1 MTGSFCSSSI
11 VVQRAA
17 TRGNPRVG
25 TQLET
30 VLSGVGVGRLWWKH
44 QKSTADFSEDLSPS
58 SYYSDMFCWGN
69 TVNGELGLGGI
80 EEEHIL
86 SPRELNFN
94 QTKNIREVACGH
106 FHTVIVTVDGGVY
119 SCGSNDHGQLG
130 HEKSCKKPEK
140 VDSLSQYLITRA
152 SCGLCHT
159 LVVNEWGQ
167 VFSWGSDSHGQLG
180 TGLAENNNTQLNPKM
195 IKALATSHVIQI
207 TCGQNHCLALTQK
220 YAIRKVQDN
229 TEGLE
234 LNGLHQLL
242 VYADD
247 VNMLGENP
255 QTIRENAEIL
265 LEASKEIGLE
275 VNPEKTKRLRW
286 AGHVAHMGE
295 SRNAYGVLVGR
306 PEGKRPLG
314 RPRRRWED
322 NIKMDLREVGYDDRD
337 WINLALAGLC
347 EGGNEPSG
355 SLKAICKSL
364 GYGTTSFDGEI
375 VAISESLRN
384 LLCHIS
390 KFRNAVILSDSK
402 AAILSIVCKHTPSS
416 QTAEITKMLSQLIS
430 LNKRIVFQWIPSH
443 CGILG
448 NENADALAKKGSTA
462 TYRPV
467 TKSTYYSA
475 KRFIKS
481 TYLDFNKQNLI
492 TQSQGKKWNSL
503 HQNPQLIPD
512 LPRKSS
518 VAAFRLA
525 TGHDCLAKHLHRIGI
540 YQSPNCPLCN
550 SNQEMDSEHLKICA
564 SVAGHDNIF
573 EKYWSA
579 RDGELYAWGCNSYG
593 QLGLGTQSDS
603 QQKPCLVSS
612 LSGIPIAFIACG
624 GNHSFAVSKS
634 GAVYG
639 WGKNIFGQLGLSDD
653 NDRHF
658 PSQLKTLRS
667 IKVKYI
673 ACGEDFSVFLT
684 KDGGV
689 FTCGAG
695 MYGQLGHGATG
706 NEYLPRKVLELMG
719 SVVTQIACGRRHTLA
734 YVPSRGRVYAFGLGG
749 AGQLG
754 TRATQ
759 SASTPQV
766 VLGPWVSPGGVPVVQ
781 ADMESEHATN
791 CVVRRIY
798 SGGDHCFATVT
809 HLEIY
814 DVSIICQPDRSR
826 LVPVAWQQWS
836 EMEALIPSPAACE
849 VRSVIKFFNA
859 QSIAPIEIHRQ
870 LCQVYGPNI
879 MSKQMVRRWCMQF
892 TEGRQIVHDEER
904 SGRPSL
910 INDRVEL
917 VRQCIMENRRFT
929 ITELSSHFPQ
939 ISRSLLHE
947 IVTKH
952 LLFKKVCARIVMG
965 DKTWISHFTPET
977 KQQSMHWQHSGSPV
991 RMKFKQTLSVRKV
1004 MCTVFW
1010 DRKGILLIDFLP
1022 RGESV
1027 NADLYCETLRKL
1039 RRAIQNKRRGMLTA
1053 GVVLLHDNARPHTA
1067 RCTAAVLTEFGWD
1080 LLDHPP
1086 YSPDLAPSD
1095 FHVFLHLKKFLS
1107 SGERFGNDE
1116 ELKTSVTR
1124 WFHSQAAEFYDR
1136 GIQKLIHDTTSVSI
1150 LMSSIF
1156 LTMLQD
1162 NIPADD
1168 FRVYSASTQILSI
1181 TQSIID
1187 QCEHA
1192 SSSEM
1197 VDQDLMRDVVVAE
1210 TAAND
1215 TCKEPPSSSCTVA
1228 NVLFDLIVS
1237 LVLALVVTVS
1247 YCSYLETV
1255 FNSLACVNCSFL
1267 LPDDEHYCCTSRHHG
1282 VSLPLAEKCFT
1293 SISRVENESI
1303 KELVNIQL
1311 CERELGTFSC
1321 GVTSRCETLRLY
1333 LILPFYHEFDNPK
1346 NFSTLHNPF
1355 GRTFLN
1361 LKTEAGKIVGL
1372 WWSSAPLDYFERLI
1386 RIFKNVV
1393 IHILRKTET
1402 VSQETE
1408 LAESHVDGLKVPYDT
1423 FYLTELTEK
1432 VDVRMDYLKWLMTK
1446 DPNLVSVCYCVVVVK
1461 PELSLSQPEPSFH
1474 LLSQLDLT

>member
-1 MTGSFCSSSI
+1 MMSDIRIFSPICSI
-11 VVQRAA
+11 
-17 TRGNPRVG
+17 
-25 TQLET
+25 L
-30 VLSGVGVGRLWWKH
+30 GRLWWKH

-207 TCGQNHCLALTQK
+207 TCGQNHCLALTQ
-220 YAIRKVQDN
+220 N
-229 TEGLE
+229 
-234 LNGLHQLL
+234 
-242 VYADD
+242 
-247 VNMLGENP
+247 
-255 QTIRENAEIL
+255 
-265 LEASKEIGLE
+265 
-275 VNPEKTKRLRW
+275 
-286 AGHVAHMGE
+286 
-295 SRNAYGVLVGR
+295 
-306 PEGKRPLG
+306 
-314 RPRRRWED
+314 
-322 NIKMDLREVGYDDRD
+322 
-337 WINLALAGLC
+337 
-347 EGGNEPSG
+347 
-355 SLKAICKSL
+355 
-364 GYGTTSFDGEI
+364 
-375 VAISESLRN
+375 
-384 LLCHIS
+384 
-390 KFRNAVILSDSK
+390 
-402 AAILSIVCKHTPSS
+402 
-416 QTAEITKMLSQLIS
+416 
-430 LNKRIVFQWIPSH
+430 
-443 CGILG
+443 
-448 NENADALAKKGSTA
+448 
-462 TYRPV
+462 
-467 TKSTYYSA
+467 
-475 KRFIKS
+475 
-481 TYLDFNKQNLI
+481 
-492 TQSQGKKWNSL
+492 
-503 HQNPQLIPD
+503 
-512 LPRKSS
+512 
-518 VAAFRLA
+518 
-525 TGHDCLAKHLHRIGI
+525 
-540 YQSPNCPLCN
+540 
-550 SNQEMDSEHLKICA
+550 
-564 SVAGHDNIF
+564 
-573 EKYWSA
+573 
-579 RDGELYAWGCNSYG
+579 GELYAWGCNSYG

-639 WGKNIFGQLGLSDD
+639 WGKNTFGQLGLSDD

-809 HLEIY
+809 HLE
-814 DVSIICQPDRSR
+814 
-826 LVPVAWQQWS
+826 
-836 EMEALIPSPAACE
+836 
-849 VRSVIKFFNA
+849 
-859 QSIAPIEIHRQ
+859 
-870 LCQVYGPNI
+870 
-879 MSKQMVRRWCMQF
+879 
-892 TEGRQIVHDEER
+892 
-904 SGRPSL
+904 
-910 INDRVEL
+910 
-917 VRQCIMENRRFT
+917 
-929 ITELSSHFPQ
+929 
-939 ISRSLLHE
+939 
-947 IVTKH
+947 
-952 LLFKKVCARIVMG
+952 
-965 DKTWISHFTPET
+965 
-977 KQQSMHWQHSGSPV
+977 
-991 RMKFKQTLSVRKV
+991 
-1004 MCTVFW
+1004 
-1010 DRKGILLIDFLP
+1010 
-1022 RGESV
+1022 
-1027 NADLYCETLRKL
+1027 
-1039 RRAIQNKRRGMLTA
+1039 
-1053 GVVLLHDNARPHTA
+1053 
-1067 RCTAAVLTEFGWD
+1067 
-1080 LLDHPP
+1080 
-1086 YSPDLAPSD
+1086 
-1095 FHVFLHLKKFLS
+1095 
-1107 SGERFGNDE
+1107 
-1116 ELKTSVTR
+1116 
-1124 WFHSQAAEFYDR
+1124 
-1136 GIQKLIHDTTSVSI
+1136 
-1150 LMSSIF
+1150 
-1156 LTMLQD
+1156 D

-1197 VDQDLMRDVVVAE
+1197 VDQDLM
-1210 TAAND
+1210 
-1215 TCKEPPSSSCTVA
+1215 
-1228 NVLFDLIVS
+1228 
-1237 LVLALVVTVS
+1237 
-1247 YCSYLETV
+1247 SYLETV

-1303 KELVNIQL
+1303 KELIFNCV
-1311 CERELGTFSC
+1311 RENLVPSL
-1321 GVTSRCETLRLY
+1321 VVSPPDVETLRLY

-1402 VSQETE
+1402 VSQENVNWDNDMVIPLE
-1408 LAESHVDGLKVPYDT
+1408 VLGRLNWLNRSVDGLKVPYDT

-1446 DPNLVSVCYCVVVVK
+1446 DPNLKQKIYFCNYPFLFDAQAKTLLLQTDQSLQMQSAMNQAATRAFTTLFFSPLLAANISTFLELHVSRENLVADTIRELAKFEATDLKKPLKVKFENEEAEDAGGVTKEFFMLLLREILDPKFGMFRQYEETRTIWFSEDSFEDEIMYYLIGVLCGLAIYNFTIIDLPFPLALYKKLLKEPVSLQDLKGLSPALAKSLQDMLDYDQPDLEEVFALNFEVARDVFGEVRVHPLKPDGEKISVTQENKQEFVDLYVDWVLNKSVELHFKSFSTGFHKVCGGRVLELFHSHELMAVVVGNENYDWEELERNAEYKNGYTENDDTIRMFWEVFHEL
-1461 PELSLSQPEPSFH
+1461 PEEEKRKFLLYLTGSVRIPVQGMKAIKIYIQPTLDDKFLPVAHTCFN
-1474 LLSQLDLT
+1474 LLDLPRYGTKEKLRYKLLQAIQQTQGFSLV